1 AVREGQ
7 GQQCADTARD
17 YATNCAAF
25 AYLCGNATYEEA
37 LRTRCQVTCR
47 FCSGCNFH
55 ADGIVPRFM
64 PLAPSRR
71 LSVRFE
77 GGAMVDCGNTLTLE
91 QQEGAN
97 PPTVNFD
104 GQANALYTF
113 IMMGPQF
120 DGMTG
125 MATNNV
131 SVHWLVVDIP
141 GNNLAGGR
149 TLADYQR
156 AVPFPNT
163 GLQSYVFAIY
173 RQVERLADMN
183 FPNRENFNAI

>member
-1 AVREGQ
+1 
-7 GQQCADTARD
+7 
-17 YATNCAAF
+17 
-25 AYLCGNATYEEA
+25 
-37 LRTRCQVTCR
+37 
-47 FCSGCNFH
+47 
-55 ADGIVPRFM
+55 
-64 PLAPSRR
+64 
-71 LSVRFE
+71 
-77 GGAMVDCGNTLTLE
+77 MVDCGNTLTLE

-183 FPNRENFNAI
+183 FPNRENFNAIAFASARNLGYPYAGNYFRMQLQ